1 MIKRSTRVTS
11 IKPKKLLDI
20 YDIDV
25 DKLLISKKNLMVK
38 KAYLN
43 TFLHIIMMMS
53 IDLNASSNLLYI
65 KDI

>member
-1 MIKRSTRVTS
+1 MIKRSTRVIS

-53 IDLNASSNLLYI
+53 IYLNASSNLLYI

>member
-1 MIKRSTRVTS
+1 MIKRSTRVIS

-43 TFLHIIMMMS
+43 TFLHIIMMM
-53 IDLNASSNLLYI
+53 
-65 KDI
+65 

>member
-1 MIKRSTRVTS
+1 MIKRSTRVIS

-43 TFLHIIMMMS
+43 TFLLIIMMMS

>member
-1 MIKRSTRVTS
+1 MIKRSTRVIS